1 MIFLSFVKMFAGFK
15 LFFLDKH
22 VSHISNELFDLT
34 LKNILVTTR
43 SYQPLTTVI
52 SFFRPRQSFGKFI
65 HAEKFDKL

>member
-1 MIFLSFVKMFAGFK
+1 MIFLSFVKIFAGFK

-34 LKNILVTTR
+34 LKNILVTTL
-43 SYQPLTTVI
+43 SCQPLTTVI
-52 SFFRPRQSFGKFI
+52 SFFCPRQSFGKFI